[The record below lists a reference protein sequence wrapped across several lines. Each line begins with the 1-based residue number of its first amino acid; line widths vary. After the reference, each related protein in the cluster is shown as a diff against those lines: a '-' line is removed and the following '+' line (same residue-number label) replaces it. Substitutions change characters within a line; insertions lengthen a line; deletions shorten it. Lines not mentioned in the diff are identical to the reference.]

1 MKNLENKIK
10 EENRTANK
18 VNENILF
25 QKVTNT

>member
-10 EENRTANK
+10 EENRTAHK
-18 VNENILF
+18 TNENILF